1 MHFSNIVEAGQIR
14 MTTEPL
20 GCTDGSI
27 LPADTLVT
35 VVERE
40 ERGWLVRAEDGR
52 EAPWVAGAQLGL
64 QVSS

>member
-1 MHFSNIVEAGQIR
+1 M